1 MAQISLERGINILRG
16 RARVIQVMLWTYI
29 GTAALLLVAWG
40 GVIGFGLEQDFEA
53 DHPLVVSA
61 GLVSLVYLFMFIA
74 CVIGVSMWIHR
85 AHANLFAAG
94 FEGLEFTPGWSVG
107 WFFVPVAFLFKPFQ
121 AMRELWNTS
130 HLQEDGFSAPA
141 PRTLSAWWG
150 FWIVGNIVAN
160 LAMRLGGVSEAM
172 GPLDLVSYALHI
184 VAAWFL
190 IRIVA
195 DVTEAQ
201 TSQMTAAYAFA

>member
-1 MAQISLERGINILRG
+1 MAEVSLERGITILRG
-16 RARVIQVMLWTYI
+16 RSRVIQVMLWTYI
-29 GTAALLLVAWG
+29 GTSVLLLVAWG
-40 GVIGFGLEQDFEA
+40 GVIGFGIPQHNA
-53 DHPLVVSA
+53 SQHPLLISA
-61 GLVSLVYLFMFIA
+61 GLVSITYLFMSIA
-74 CVIGVSMWIHR
+74 CIIGVSMWIHR

-107 WFFVPVAFLFKPFQ
+107 WFFVPVACLFKPFQ
-121 AMRELWNTS
+121 AMRELWNSS

-141 PRTLSAWWG
+141 PRMLSLWWG
-150 FWIVGNIVAN
+150 FWIVGSIVGN
-160 LAMRLGGVSEAM
+160 LGVNLSGISGAMTAFNLIAYILR
-172 GPLDLVSYALHI
+172 I
-184 VAAWFL
+184 VAAWLL